1 MPIAKKNITLKDA
14 LSKAQ
19 ALCAKQEKCEFDIRK
34 KLYDWKL
41 DVKEHDKVI
50 NELKKDKYID
60 DQRYAIFFAKDKF
73 NFGKWGKIKIEF
85 ALKQKNIPVGYI
97 QNAFLF

>member
-85 ALKQKNIPVGYI
+85 ALKQKCILYITNRNI
-97 QNAFLF
+97 FLF